1 MKPDYY
7 KGTDGKDLF
16 DRFEAGLLTVDQ
28 VRGFYTG
35 NIVKYLTRYQKK
47 NGLEDLDKAE
57 TYLSR
62 LKSFETA
69 HLGGVQHDLQKDPA
83 DPKF

>member
-7 KGTDGKDLF
+7 KGTAGKDLF

-35 NIVKYLTRYQKK
+35 NIVKYLPRFKRRMAWKT
-47 NGLEDLDKAE
+47 
-57 TYLSR
+57 
-62 LKSFETA
+62 
-69 HLGGVQHDLQKDPA
+69 
-83 DPKF
+83 

>member
-35 NIVKYLTRYQKK
+35 NIVKYLTRYSKEEWL
-47 NGLEDLDKAE
+47 G
-57 TYLSR
+57 R
-62 LKSFETA
+62 LR
-69 HLGGVQHDLQKDPA
+69 
-83 DPKF
+83 

>member
-35 NIVKYLTRYQKK
+35 NVIKYLTRYQKK
-47 NGLEDLDKAE
+47 NGLEDLGKAE

-62 LKSFETA
+62 LKSFES
-69 HLGGVQHDLQKDPA
+69 HLGGVQHGLPKDPA
-83 DPKF
+83 DPEV

>member
-16 DRFEAGLLTVDQ
+16 DRFEVGLLTGDQ

-35 NIVKYLTRYQKK
+35 NIIKYLTRYQQK
-47 NGLEDLDKAE
+47 NGLEDLEKAK
-57 TYLSR
+57 TYLDR
-62 LKSFETA
+62 LINFEKPNYSEVK
-69 HLGGVQHDLQKDPA
+69 G
-83 DPKF
+83 

>member
-16 DRFEAGLLTVDQ
+16 DRFEAGLLTADQ

-35 NIVKYLTRYQKK
+35 NVIKYLTRYQQK
-47 NGLEDLDKAE
+47 NGLEDLEKAQ
-57 TYLSR
+57 TYLNR
-62 LKSFETA
+62 LITFEKPNYSEVK
-69 HLGGVQHDLQKDPA
+69 G
-83 DPKF
+83 